1 MKSLKVLACA
11 ACLMGTV
18 SGVGFAKDVQTI
30 AGSMVVPNNVTVVSA
45 SKTNTRDFVEKQ
57 LNEESSKST
66 MSNMMAKEFFQNFGT
81 NFDIYHLQE
90 CSRLY
95 LYYHPSRR
103 QYLLHLPHQQ
113 IQRHSMQTI
122 YQYQI

>member
-30 AGSMVVPNNVTVVSA
+30 AGSMVVPNNVNIVSA

-57 LNEESSKST
+57 MQQNPSIPSISTFKTTGYINIRFTFQYMVGHIHMFFTKEKST
-66 MSNMMAKEFFQNFGT
+66 LKKRILDSSNLNMF
-81 NFDIYHLQE
+81 
-90 CSRLY
+90 
-95 LYYHPSRR
+95 
-103 QYLLHLPHQQ
+103 
-113 IQRHSMQTI
+113 
-122 YQYQI
+122 

>member
-30 AGSMVVPNNVTVVSA
+30 AGSMVVPNNVNIVSA

-57 LNEESSKST
+57 MQQNPSKST
-66 MSNMMAKEFFQNFGT
+66 MANMMAKEFFQNFGT
-81 NFDIYHLQE
+81 NFDIYQLQG
-90 CSRLY
+90 
-95 LYYHPSRR
+95 
-103 QYLLHLPHQQ
+103 Q
-113 IQRHSMQTI
+113 IKLVKKMHS
-122 YQYQI
+122 